1 MEKAFLSGRL
11 VPPAAALKG
20 FTRLVAGSEYCQNKL
35 PDLKTLAAL
44 RRRAPVTLATSILTD
59 EGLAT
64 ASALISA
71 AFRRDL
77 IDEVIV
83 NDWGLLQPLKKLP
96 GLALSAGRLLCVEL
110 SVTEPGWTKKFLLEY
125 GIAAAETDD
134 KKMAE
139 RLKALGLEISWHAP
153 HAFKAVTT
161 YCPFERHFKA
171 KCGFSCEGRS
181 LELKNPH
188 LKKPLLLVEKVYL
201 TPDASVKPPAGIS
214 RLVVRGKGF

>member
-1 MEKAFLSGRL
+1 MEKVLLSGRL

-20 FTRLVAGSEYCQNKL
+20 YARLVAGSEYCQNRL
-35 PDLKTLAAL
+35 PDLKTLTAL
-44 RRRAPVTLATSILTD
+44 RRHAPVTLATAILTD
-59 EGLAT
+59 EGLAA

-71 AFRRDL
+71 AFKKDL

-83 NDWGLLQPLKKLP
+83 NDWGLLGPLKRLP

-110 SVTEPGWTKKFLLEY
+110 SVTEPGWTKKFLAEY
-125 GIAAAETDD
+125 GITAAETDD
-134 KKMAE
+134 AKMAA

-171 KCGFSCEGRS
+171 SCGFACEGRS

-188 LKKPLLLVEKVYL
+188 LKKPLLLTEKVYL

>member
-1 MEKAFLSGRL
+1 MEKALLSGRA

-20 FTRLVAGSEYCQNKL
+20 YTRLVAGSEYCQNRL
-35 PDLKTLAAL
+35 PSLKTLAVL
-44 RRRAPVTLATSILTD
+44 RRHAPVTLATSILTD
-59 EGLAT
+59 EGLAS

-83 NDWGLLQPLKKLP
+83 NDWGLLEPLRKLP

-125 GIAAAETDD
+125 GITAAETDD
-134 KKMAE
+134 AKMAA
-139 RLKALGLEISWHAP
+139 RLKALGLALSWHAP

-171 KCGFSCEGRS
+171 RCGFACEGRA
-181 LELKNPH
+181 LELKNTH
-188 LKKPLLLVEKVYL
+188 LKSPLLLTEKVYL
-201 TPDASVKPPAGIS
+201 APKASAKPPAGVW
-214 RLVVRGKGF
+214 RVVRREGF